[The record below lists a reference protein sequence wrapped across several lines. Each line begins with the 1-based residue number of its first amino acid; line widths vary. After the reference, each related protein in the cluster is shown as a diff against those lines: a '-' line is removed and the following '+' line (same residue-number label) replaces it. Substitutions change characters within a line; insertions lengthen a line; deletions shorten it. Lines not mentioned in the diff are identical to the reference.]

1 MAWGPYQGTI
11 SFFVD
16 MASHITDMGAI
27 SLHRGAI
34 SLCKGTRSFCV
45 ENKIQYG
52 HSLATLNHG
61 APDQVQPFA
70 RIAASRT
77 LGPLADTMFYHSK
90 NLAKIS
96 LKQHELLI
104 FGPNWAGLRLI
115 ASSQRQMGWFFQFS
129 SVQELHALRLIPF

>member
-1 MAWGPYQGTI
+1 MSSGTAAVDGTVEEETWVDMAWGPYQGTI

-16 MASHITDMGAI
+16 MASHITDMGAM

-61 APDQVQPFA
+61 APDQV
-70 RIAASRT
+70 
-77 LGPLADTMFYHSK
+77 
-90 NLAKIS
+90 
-96 LKQHELLI
+96 
-104 FGPNWAGLRLI
+104 
-115 ASSQRQMGWFFQFS
+115 
-129 SVQELHALRLIPF
+129 